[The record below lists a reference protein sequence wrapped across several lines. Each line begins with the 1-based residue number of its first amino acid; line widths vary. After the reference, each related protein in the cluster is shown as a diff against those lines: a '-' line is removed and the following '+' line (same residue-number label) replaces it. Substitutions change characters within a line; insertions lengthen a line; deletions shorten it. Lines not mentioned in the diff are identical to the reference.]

1 MNLKMIRRSEMN
13 MPNKKEDSEIN
24 RKGPTFPGFNAE
36 AVFYG
41 TSNQYRHDGE
51 LAQQDSCITPAMICF
66 GDDDCNRM
74 FSGTSCPPSGGRCF
88 ILPRGG
94 VICVC

>member
-1 MNLKMIRRSEMN
+1 MN
-13 MPNKKEDSEIN
+13 MPSKKEDREMSRE
-24 RKGPTFPGFNAE
+24 GCAFPGFNAE

-41 TSNQYRHDGE
+41 TSSQYRHDSE
-51 LAQQDSCITPAMICF
+51 LAHQDRSIAPAMICF

-74 FSGTSCPPSGGRCF
+74 FSGTSCPPGGGTCF